1 VNLLL
6 RVLRENPNLKSVSP
20 GNFKKEKDMRLRD
33 KVAIITGGG
42 INVGKAIAITFAS
55 EAATVVVASR
65 NIANLEK
72 TVEEIKEKGGSA
84 KAIQTDITDEKQVQ
98 NMVKEA
104 IKAYGQIDILVNN
117 AGIAGL
123 HANVVDMKLDEWNEV
138 LNVDLTGSMLCAR
151 EVLKYMI
158 PQRSGNIIN
167 IAAEGGRS
175 GDGRSGYPMRSPY
188 CCAKMG
194 LIGLTETLSIE
205 VGKYNIRVNAIS
217 PAGIAGER
225 SKQILEKKAK
235 AMGLSP
241 EEMDQRIAEYYS
253 LGRHTQPSEIASCA
267 VFLASDESSAITGQT
282 VATHCGQHIFFG

>member
-1 VNLLL
+1 
-6 RVLRENPNLKSVSP
+6 
-20 GNFKKEKDMRLRD
+20 MRLRD

-42 INVGKAIAITFAS
+42 INVGKAIATTFAS

-72 TVEEIKEKGGSA
+72 SVEEIKEKGGSA

-98 NMVKEA
+98 NMAKEA

-117 AGIAGL
+117 AGIAGP

-138 LNVDLTGSMLCAR
+138 LNVDLTASMLCAR

-167 IAAEGGRS
+167 IAAEGG
-175 GDGRSGYPMRSPY
+175 DGRSGYPMRSPY

-194 LIGLTETLSIE
+194 LIGLTETLSVE

-225 SKQILEKKAK
+225 SKQILETKAK

-241 EEMDQRIAEYYS
+241 EEMDRRIAENYS

>member
-151 EVLKYMI
+151 EVLK
-158 PQRSGNIIN
+158 
-167 IAAEGGRS
+167 
-175 GDGRSGYPMRSPY
+175 
-188 CCAKMG
+188 C
-194 LIGLTETLSIE
+194 IGLTETLSIE